1 MTDLPKIKP
10 GLKINRYLIIAAVL
24 LFTGSQTAAEVVRL
38 QLQWY
43 PQAQFAGYIMAVEK
57 GIYREKG
64 LTVELLFAEGSGSS
78 LQKVSEGDAEFC
90 TAWLSQALTLTGEKA
105 LVNICQVLQKS
116 SLLLVAKAGRGIY
129 QPEDLNGRR
138 IGLWSGD
145 FSIQPAA
152 FFRKFNL
159 NYEHIEQS
167 YNIYGFLDDA
177 WDVASVM
184 YYNEYYRIIQSGID
198 ENELVHFFFADYDL
212 NFPEDGIYCRL
223 DYLQNNTQTCRDFV
237 AASLEG
243 WQYAE
248 LHPEETV
255 DVIIQYA
262 AEYHLQTNYNH
273 QQWMLKRILE
283 SVRFGTGV
291 EAAGLGRLKEEDY
304 YRVARELQLQ
314 GLLPEY
320 PAFREFYQDTI
331 NVD

>member
-1 MTDLPKIKP
+1 MKL
-10 GLKINRYLIIAAVL
+10 NSYLIIVAVL
-24 LFTGSQTAAEVVRL
+24 LFSGSQAVAEDVRL
-38 QLQWY
+38 QLQWF

-57 GIYREKG
+57 GFYQEKG
-64 LTVELLFAEGSGSS
+64 LNVELLFADGSGSA
-78 LQKVSEGDAEFC
+78 LQNVIAGDVEFC
-90 TAWLSQALTLTGEKA
+90 TAWLSQALTLSGDKA

-116 SLLLVAKAGRGIY
+116 SLLLVAKASRGIY
-129 QPEDLNGRR
+129 QPGDLKGRR

-159 NYEHIEQS
+159 DYEHIEQS

-198 ENELVHFFFADYDL
+198 ENELVHFFLADYDL
-212 NFPEDGIYCRL
+212 NFPEDGIYCRSDFL
-223 DYLQNNTQTCRDFV
+223 RNNSQTCSDFV
-237 AASLEG
+237 AASLQG

-255 DVIIQYA
+255 ETIIQYA

-283 SVRFGTGV
+283 SARYGSGV
-291 EAAGLGRLKEEDY
+291 DSAGLGKLREEDY

-320 PAFREFYQDTI
+320 PAFHEFYQDII
-331 NVD
+331 NGD